1 MNNYMRKTQKLSSQ
15 KISLKKLQK
24 GKIDDHPIE
33 GFMVSD
39 ESDINNPNIDTD
51 GYSVASTQHT
61 DSNRYSKNSAEAIN
75 GDDKLVTS
83 INK

>member
-1 MNNYMRKTQKLSSQ
+1 
-15 KISLKKLQK
+15 
-24 GKIDDHPIE
+24 
-33 GFMVSD
+33 MVSD

-61 DSNRYSKNSAEAIN
+61 DGNRYSNNSAEAIN

>member
-1 MNNYMRKTQKLSSQ
+1 
-15 KISLKKLQK
+15 
-24 GKIDDHPIE
+24 
-33 GFMVSD
+33 MVSD